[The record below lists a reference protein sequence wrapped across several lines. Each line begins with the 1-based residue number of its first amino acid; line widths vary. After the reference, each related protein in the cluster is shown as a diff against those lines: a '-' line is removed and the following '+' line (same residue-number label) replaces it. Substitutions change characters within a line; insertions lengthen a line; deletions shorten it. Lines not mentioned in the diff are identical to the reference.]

1 MRSYQPS
8 SDRRR
13 ATSLALTVAAHLL
26 IVFLLLRLAPALD
39 PPKEPGRSLS
49 VNMLPVGDNQSTA
62 TKSANAPARAANASR
77 RPAPEPP
84 AAPKP
89 PTQETP
95 VTPPVDTPFPGYL
108 MLSRKDFAATD
119 VGKIPSSKSGGS
131 AGKQLAAAE
140 GQGDGD
146 DGDTSAAAG
155 IGPGGQRLYAAEWY
169 VRPARS
175 QMDPYMPHHDVPAGS
190 WAEIACRTAPNYRVE
205 DCVLL
210 GDSRPGLGLA
220 RAIREASWQFKVR
233 PPRINGKPQ
242 IGTWVRIHYDIVDK
256 GDPRGE

>member
-13 ATSLALTVAAHLL
+13 ATSLALTILAHLI
-26 IVFLLLRLAPALD
+26 IVFLLLRLAPPLD
-39 PPKEPGRSLS
+39 APKEPGRSLT

-62 TKSANAPARAANASR
+62 TKSQKAPARAANASR

-89 PTQETP
+89 PTEETP

-108 MLSRKDFAATD
+108 MLSRKDYAATD
-119 VGKIPSSKSGGS
+119 VGKIPSDRSGGS
-131 AGKQLAAAE
+131 AGKQLAAAN
-140 GQGDGD
+140 GQGDGN
-146 DGDTSAAAG
+146 DGETTAAAG
-155 IGPGGQRLYAAEWY
+155 TGPGGQRLYAAEWY
-169 VRPARS
+169 IEPVPS
-175 QMDPYMPHHDVPAGS
+175 QIDPYMPHHDVPAGS

-205 DCVLL
+205 DCVQL

-220 RAIREASWQFKVR
+220 RAIREAAWQFKIR
-233 PPRINGKPQ
+233 PPRVNGKPQ
-242 IGTWVRIHYDIVDK
+242 IGAWVRIHYDIVGRK
-256 GDPRGE
+256 GGGG